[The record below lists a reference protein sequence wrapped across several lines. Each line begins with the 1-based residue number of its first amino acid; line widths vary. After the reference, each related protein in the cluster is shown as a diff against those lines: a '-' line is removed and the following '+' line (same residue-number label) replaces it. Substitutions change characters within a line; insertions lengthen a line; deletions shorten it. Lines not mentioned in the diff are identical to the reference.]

1 MGPKRFQQGL
11 IGQLAE
17 LSESVESLGRKF
29 DELKGGVSELVE
41 RVEETN
47 KQLVERVEETNKQLV
62 ERVEETNNE
71 LADLREEVGE
81 LGLQIDKANKRSL
94 RACRLTGRLL
104 RTSETR
110 FKTLHD
116 AVSQLSANQRKGRI
130 EAQKR
135 HNRANREQW
144 VPVHNAHGEL
154 PRELPALEREVDL
167 GNLDRS
173 DLIAY
178 LDFYERHPNL
188 EATDLE
194 LAMQLQR
201 FLIGL

>member
-11 IGQLAE
+11 MGRLAE
-17 LSESVESLGRKF
+17 LSQIVESLGRKF

-41 RVEETN
+41 QVEETNKQLVERVEETN
-47 KQLVERVEETNKQLV
+47 KQLVEQVEETNKQLV

-110 FKTLHD
+110 FKALHD

-135 HNRANREQW
+135 HNRVNREQW
-144 VPVHNAHGEL
+144 VPAQCTTRTANYPRSCLPSNAKWTWGIL
-154 PRELPALEREVDL
+154 VALISLRT
-167 GNLDRS
+167 S
-173 DLIAY
+173 
-178 LDFYERHPNL
+178 
-188 EATDLE
+188 TSTSS
-194 LAMQLQR
+194 M
-201 FLIGL
+201 